1 MTQSIQK
8 IMDNAGVQENYE
20 DYDNVPE
27 IYAVDYEPYYNTLYI
42 SGNKLGMQTGNVYI
56 QTTAGR
62 KLIPAEDIIQW
73 SESGIRLKIRDGSIG
88 NIIIE
93 TYDCKFSNE
102 DISIGN
108 SELLSK
114 YLLRE
119 DFESAA
125 EGELQASV
133 WDVSVSAKASIQ
145 TKSEQ
150 KLMELKGNNPNL
162 EVTWLGGTGSSRRFG
177 NNITTFDF
185 QFPNGSSS
193 YNGLY
198 NLLRQSS
205 AGTKYTLDVR
215 PSYSPAFSLEQKGL
229 NEERLDGKSIQAGKW
244 YTCKTMILDDY
255 IYLAAWEKGKD
266 EPEYWDIRKVMADTS
281 AKDSLLN
288 FSYYDS
294 DGRSLYID
302 NIEVVELSGE
312 FESATISAV
321 DYDPIHENVFISGS
335 GFGAVKGEVVFT
347 SDNGKVTLDGAD
359 ILSWNDELIHL
370 KKPDNA
376 VEGTVYAVTGEGI
389 ITNKNINL
397 MYPSKSLAFEEDFT
411 AMDMGALSQS
421 EEWDVTVG
429 EKALVTEYDGVKVLE
444 LTGNAPNLDVTL
456 LDTTTNERRVFGDNI
471 TTFDFQFPS
480 GSASY
485 MGMYNLLR
493 DSKQDGIQYTLDI
506 RPKYGNAPL
515 AIEEKWSGGNEAQ
528 LNKEIKDA
536 VWYTCKTM
544 VKGNYI
550 YLKAWERG
558 TPEPEDWDI
567 YKRMR
572 TANDGECLL
581 NFSYHD
587 TDNSRKVIISNV
599 AVEEFKEEV
608 TVSYKAGIGG
618 IISGSADQRIA
629 KYTGTTTEVTAVA
642 DAGYKFKQ
650 WSDGKTTA
658 TRTDTDITNNV
669 TFTAVFEKKAKVTY
683 AAGHG
688 GSIEGTLIQQIDK
701 NIGITTEVTAV
712 AEEGYIFKKWSDG
725 KKTASRT
732 DTGITS
738 DVTFT
743 AVFEKKVKV
752 TYEAGEGGSIEG
764 IPVQQIVQNTGITT
778 EVAAIADDGYKF
790 TQWSD
795 GRTTTSRTDTGIA
808 SDVTFMAEF
817 EKIIKISKIILNPT
831 SKNLKPGESFTIE
844 VTVEPIDATN
854 KAVSF
859 DSSNSAIATVSGNK
873 VTAKAT
879 GTATITATA
888 QDGSGMKAAIKVTVQ
903 AEAKLA
909 EPKSVK
915 AVQTSAKAVKVTWS
929 KVTGAKQ
936 YDVYRSAKVS
946 SGFRKIGTATVTS
959 YKDKKATPGK
969 TWYYKVVAVSRI
981 AGNNSAMSGAARI
994 SMLKKPSIKVKSMN
1008 SGQVTVKWNKIKGVK
1023 GYQIYVSTKKT
1034 GGLKKKLTLMK
1045 ASKVKSTVKKL
1056 KSGRKYYFKVRAY
1069 KKINGKKIY
1078 GAFSKAKGIEVK

>member
-1 MTQSIQK
+1 
-8 IMDNAGVQENYE
+8 MDNAGVQENYE

-215 PSYSPAFSLEQKGL
+215 PSYSPAFS
-229 NEERLDGKSIQAGKW
+229 
-244 YTCKTMILDDY
+244 
-255 IYLAAWEKGKD
+255 
-266 EPEYWDIRKVMADTS
+266 
-281 AKDSLLN
+281 
-288 FSYYDS
+288 
-294 DGRSLYID
+294 
-302 NIEVVELSGE
+302 
-312 FESATISAV
+312 
-321 DYDPIHENVFISGS
+321 
-335 GFGAVKGEVVFT
+335 
-347 SDNGKVTLDGAD
+347 
-359 ILSWNDELIHL
+359 
-370 KKPDNA
+370 
-376 VEGTVYAVTGEGI
+376 
-389 ITNKNINL
+389 
-397 MYPSKSLAFEEDFT
+397 
-411 AMDMGALSQS
+411 
-421 EEWDVTVG
+421 
-429 EKALVTEYDGVKVLE
+429 
-444 LTGNAPNLDVTL
+444 
-456 LDTTTNERRVFGDNI
+456 
-471 TTFDFQFPS
+471 
-480 GSASY
+480 
-485 MGMYNLLR
+485 
-493 DSKQDGIQYTLDI
+493 
-506 RPKYGNAPL
+506 
-515 AIEEKWSGGNEAQ
+515 
-528 LNKEIKDA
+528 
-536 VWYTCKTM
+536 
-544 VKGNYI
+544 
-550 YLKAWERG
+550 
-558 TPEPEDWDI
+558 
-567 YKRMR
+567 
-572 TANDGECLL
+572 
-581 NFSYHD
+581 
-587 TDNSRKVIISNV
+587 
-599 AVEEFKEEV
+599 
-608 TVSYKAGIGG
+608 
-618 IISGSADQRIA
+618 
-629 KYTGTTTEVTAVA
+629 
-642 DAGYKFKQ
+642 
-650 WSDGKTTA
+650 
-658 TRTDTDITNNV
+658 
-669 TFTAVFEKKAKVTY
+669 
-683 AAGHG
+683 
-688 GSIEGTLIQQIDK
+688 
-701 NIGITTEVTAV
+701 
-712 AEEGYIFKKWSDG
+712 
-725 KKTASRT
+725 
-732 DTGITS
+732 
-738 DVTFT
+738 
-743 AVFEKKVKV
+743 
-752 TYEAGEGGSIEG
+752 
-764 IPVQQIVQNTGITT
+764 
-778 EVAAIADDGYKF
+778 
-790 TQWSD
+790 
-795 GRTTTSRTDTGIA
+795 
-808 SDVTFMAEF
+808 
-817 EKIIKISKIILNPT
+817 
-831 SKNLKPGESFTIE
+831 
-844 VTVEPIDATN
+844 
-854 KAVSF
+854 
-859 DSSNSAIATVSGNK
+859 
-873 VTAKAT
+873 
-879 GTATITATA
+879 
-888 QDGSGMKAAIKVTVQ
+888 
-903 AEAKLA
+903 
-909 EPKSVK
+909 
-915 AVQTSAKAVKVTWS
+915 